1 MADDESFDLSG
12 DLNDLFDEDSSAALD
27 LGTDLGDSGSVS
39 GIDPIE
45 SDLGGPFESSAELV
59 EDADDLVEEADGLVE
74 DAGDLVEDA
83 EDDAAVESAI
93 VAPKRKGILSSFS
106 IFDAMLVFSL
116 ILVTAAA
123 LMMAWGLNDYGSVFG
138 LPWKTTGITVK

>member
-12 DLNDLFDEDSSAALD
+12 DLDDFLNEDSSSALD
-27 LGTDLGDSGSVS
+27 LGTDFNSDDLGLS
-39 GIDPIE
+39 GIDSAE
-45 SDLGGPFESSAELV
+45 SEELAPLESSADFGADLV
-59 EDADDLVEEADGLVE
+59 EDADDQIEETAPAATAA
-74 DAGDLVEDA
+74 AGA
-83 EDDAAVESAI
+83 GAATASAV
-93 VAPKRKGILSSFS
+93 VAPKRRGMLSSFS

-123 LMMAWGLNDYGSVFG
+123 LMMAYGLNDYGSVFG

>member
-12 DLNDLFDEDSSAALD
+12 DLDDFLNEDSSAALNLGSD
-27 LGTDLGDSGSVS
+27 LDLNSDSVS
-39 GIDPIE
+39 GIDSVEPIE
-45 SDLGGPFESSAELV
+45 SSADLI
-59 EDADDLVEEADGLVE
+59 EDADDLVE
-74 DAGDLVEDA
+74 DAEDLVEDA
-83 EDDAAVESAI
+83 ADDAGTESAV
-93 VAPKRKGILSSFS
+93 VAPKPKRRGLLSNFS
-106 IFDAMLVFSL
+106 IFDAMLLFSL

>member
-12 DLNDLFDEDSSAALD
+12 DLDDFLNEDSSAALD
-27 LGTDLGDSGSVS
+27 LGAALSSDSVS
-39 GIDPIE
+39 GIDSLDPIE
-45 SDLGGPFESSAELV
+45 SSADLV
-59 EDADDLVEEADGLVE
+59 EDADDLVEDAD
-74 DAGDLVEDA
+74 DLAEDA
-83 EDDAAVESAI
+83 EDLVENADDAMAESAV
-93 VAPKRKGILSSFS
+93 VAPKPKRKGLLSSFG

>member
-12 DLNDLFDEDSSAALD
+12 DLDDIFNEDSSSALD
-27 LGTDLGDSGSVS
+27 LGTDLGDSVS

-45 SDLGGPFESSAELV
+45 SDLGEPFESSAELV
-59 EDADDLVEEADGLVE
+59 EDADDLVEDAGGLVE
-74 DAGDLVEDA
+74 DDE
-83 EDDAAVESAI
+83 DAAVKSAI

>member
-12 DLNDLFDEDSSAALD
+12 NLDDFLNEDSSAALD
-27 LGTDLGDSGSVS
+27 LGAALSSDSVS
-39 GIDPIE
+39 GIDSLDPIE
-45 SDLGGPFESSAELV
+45 SATDLVDDEDAVDLI
-59 EDADDLVEEADGLVE
+59 EDADAKT
-74 DAGDLVEDA
+74 
-83 EDDAAVESAI
+83 AV
-93 VAPKRKGILSSFS
+93 VAPEAEAEAKPKRNRKGLLSSFS

-116 ILVTAAA
+116 LLVTAAA

>member
-12 DLNDLFDEDSSAALD
+12 NLDDFLNEDSSAALD
-27 LGTDLGDSGSVS
+27 LGAALSSDSVS
-39 GIDPIE
+39 GIDSLDPIE
-45 SDLGGPFESSAELV
+45 SAADLVDDEDAVDLI
-59 EDADDLVEEADGLVE
+59 EDADAKT
-74 DAGDLVEDA
+74 
-83 EDDAAVESAI
+83 AV
-93 VAPKRKGILSSFS
+93 VAPEAEAEAEAEAKPKRNRKGLLSSFS

-116 ILVTAAA
+116 LLVTAAA

>member
-12 DLNDLFDEDSSAALD
+12 DLDDIFNEDSSSALD
-27 LGTDLGDSGSVS
+27 LGTDLGDSVS

-45 SDLGGPFESSAELV
+45 SDLGEPFESSAELV
-59 EDADDLVEEADGLVE
+59 EDADDLVEDAGGLVE
-74 DAGDLVEDA
+74 DDG
-83 EDDAAVESAI
+83 DAAVESAI

>member
-12 DLNDLFDEDSSAALD
+12 DLDDFLNEDSSAALD
-27 LGTDLGDSGSVS
+27 LDTDLNGDDASVS

-45 SDLGGPFESSAELV
+45 SELDSSADLV
-59 EDADDLVEEADGLVE
+59 DDADDLVVE
-74 DAGDLVEDA
+74 DAGDQIEDA
-83 EDDAAVESAI
+83 GDGATQSAI
-93 VAPKRKGILSSFS
+93 VAPKRRGILSSFS

-116 ILVTAAA
+116 ILVTSAA
-123 LMMAWGLNDYGSVFG
+123 LMMAWGLNDYGTVFG

>member
-12 DLNDLFDEDSSAALD
+12 DLDDIFNEDSSSALD
-27 LGTDLGDSGSVS
+27 LGTDLGDSVS

-45 SDLGGPFESSAELV
+45 SDLGEPFESSAELV
-59 EDADDLVEEADGLVE
+59 EDADDLVEDAGGLVE
-74 DAGDLVEDA
+74 DDG
-83 EDDAAVESAI
+83 DAAVKSAI

>member
-39 GIDPIE
+39 GIDTIE
-45 SDLGGPFESSAELV
+45 SDLGEPFESSAELV
-59 EDADDLVEEADGLVE
+59 EDADDLVEDDR
-74 DAGDLVEDA
+74 DA
-83 EDDAAVESAI
+83 AAVESAI
-93 VAPKRKGILSSFS
+93 VAPKRRGILSSFS

-116 ILVTAAA
+116 ILVTSAA

>member
-12 DLNDLFDEDSSAALD
+12 DLDDIFNEDSSSALD
-27 LGTDLGDSGSVS
+27 LGTDLSGSVS

-45 SDLGGPFESSAELV
+45 SELGEPLDSSADLM
-59 EDADDLVEEADGLVE
+59 EDADDLVEDADADDLVE
-74 DAGDLVEDA
+74 DAGGP
-83 EDDAAVESAI
+83 AAESAI
-93 VAPKRKGILSSFS
+93 VAPKRRGLFSSFS

>member
-12 DLNDLFDEDSSAALD
+12 DLDDLFNEDSSAALD
-27 LGTDLGDSGSVS
+27 LGSDLESSSVS
-39 GIDPIE
+39 GIDSVETI
-45 SDLGGPFESSAELV
+45 ESSADLI
-59 EDADDLVEEADGLVE
+59 EDADDLVE
-74 DAGDLVEDA
+74 DAEDLVEDA
-83 EDDAAVESAI
+83 DGAVTESAI
-93 VAPKRKGILSSFS
+93 VAPKRKRRGLLSSFS

>member
-12 DLNDLFDEDSSAALD
+12 DLDDIFNEDSSSALD
-27 LGTDLGDSGSVS
+27 LGTDLSGSVS

-45 SDLGGPFESSAELV
+45 SELGEPLDSSADLMD
-59 EDADDLVEEADGLVE
+59 DADDLVE
-74 DAGDLVEDA
+74 DAGGP
-83 EDDAAVESAI
+83 AAESAI
-93 VAPKRKGILSSFS
+93 VAPKRRGLFSSFS

-116 ILVTAAA
+116 ILVTSAA

>member
-12 DLNDLFDEDSSAALD
+12 DLDDIFNEDSSSALD
-27 LGTDLGDSGSVS
+27 LGTDLGDSVS

-45 SDLGGPFESSAELV
+45 SDLGEPFESSAELV
-59 EDADDLVEEADGLVE
+59 EDADELVEDADDLVE
-74 DAGDLVEDA
+74 DAGGLVED
-83 EDDAAVESAI
+83 DGDAAVESAI

>member
-12 DLNDLFDEDSSAALD
+12 DLDDIFNEDSSSALD
-27 LGTDLGDSGSVS
+27 LGTDLGDSVS

-45 SDLGGPFESSAELV
+45 SDLGEPFESSAELV
-59 EDADDLVEEADGLVE
+59 EDADDLVEDAGGLVE
-74 DAGDLVEDA
+74 DDRDA
-83 EDDAAVESAI
+83 AAVESAI
-93 VAPKRKGILSSFS
+93 VAPKRRGILSSFS

-116 ILVTAAA
+116 ILVTSAA

>member
-1 MADDESFDLSG
+1 M
-12 DLNDLFDEDSSAALD
+12 
-27 LGTDLGDSGSVS
+27 
-39 GIDPIE
+39 
-45 SDLGGPFESSAELV
+45 V
-59 EDADDLVEEADGLVE
+59 EDTDDLVE
-74 DAGDLVEDA
+74 DAGGFVEDA
-83 EDDAAVESAI
+83 GGAAAGSAAAGSAV
-93 VAPKRKGILSSFS
+93 VAPKRRGRFFNFS

>member
-1 MADDESFDLSG
+1 MADEESFDLSG
-12 DLNDLFDEDSSAALD
+12 DLDDFLNEDSSSALD
-27 LGTDLGDSGSVS
+27 LGSDLSSDSVS

-45 SDLGGPFESSAELV
+45 SQLDDAVESSA
-59 EDADDLVEEADGLVE
+59 
-74 DAGDLVEDA
+74 DLVEDA
-83 EDDAAVESAI
+83 EDLVEDAEDAVAESA
-93 VAPKRKGILSSFS
+93 VAAPKPKRKGLLSNFS

-116 ILVTAAA
+116 ILVTTAA

>member
-45 SDLGGPFESSAELV
+45 SDLGEPFESSAELV
-59 EDADDLVEEADGLVE
+59 EDADDLVEDAGGLVE
-74 DAGDLVEDA
+74 DDRDA
-83 EDDAAVESAI
+83 AAVESAI
-93 VAPKRKGILSSFS
+93 VAPKRRGILSSFS

-116 ILVTAAA
+116 ILVTSAA

>member
-12 DLNDLFDEDSSAALD
+12 DLDDLFNEDSSAALD
-27 LGTDLGDSGSVS
+27 LGSDLESSSVS
-39 GIDPIE
+39 GIDSVETI
-45 SDLGGPFESSAELV
+45 ESSADLI
-59 EDADDLVEEADGLVE
+59 EDADDLVE
-74 DAGDLVEDA
+74 DAEDLVEDA
-83 EDDAAVESAI
+83 DDAVTESAI
-93 VAPKRKGILSSFS
+93 VAPKRKRRGLLSSFS

>member
-12 DLNDLFDEDSSAALD
+12 DLDDIFNEDSSSALD
-27 LGTDLGDSGSVS
+27 LGTDLGDSVS

-45 SDLGGPFESSAELV
+45 SDLGEPFESSAELV
-59 EDADDLVEEADGLVE
+59 EDADDLVEDAGGLVE
-74 DAGDLVEDA
+74 DDG
-83 EDDAAVESAI
+83 DAAVESAI

-116 ILVTAAA
+116 ILVTSAA